1 MKNPKTL
8 IIAVALSIGA
18 LLSSC
23 STSYMLPKSTE
34 VHANVYGAYI
44 ELRLKRGN
52 PVRDIQGELIA
63 VDAQK
68 LYIISTQYDSLYH
81 IELEKEKVL
90 KFRLYHFEPEYPVVS
105 NVALSLLPISHG
117 IIGVGTLTTNIIG
130 MGVVNGQIKDRASST
145 SSEMELDEIGPFAR
159 FPQGMPP
166 SLSFRSLKPIPK
178 YQFKKKS

>member
-8 IIAVALSIGA
+8 IIAVALSLGA

-34 VHANVYGAYI
+34 AHANVYGAYI
-44 ELRLKRGN
+44 ELRLKRGK

-117 IIGVGTLTTNIIG
+117 IMLVWTLPTNIIG
-130 MGVVNGQIKDRASST
+130 MGVVNSQIKDRASST
-145 SSEMELDEIGPFAR
+145 SSEMELDAIGPFAR
-159 FPQGMPP
+159 FPQGLPP
-166 SLSFRSLKPIPK
+166 NLKFRSLKPIPK
-178 YQFKKKS
+178 DYFKKKS